1 MRERLGT
8 WDVVRRRAGRVG
20 DVKYLFGR
28 GEQKCGFGVDE
39 AADEPRAG
47 NAVDLGPLAGN
58 PAVLAGRGL
67 SVPGQTEFGP
77 TGYPAFEIPR
87 VDAVG
92 AKRRRDTLTY
102 FMAVDA
108 GDDHRA
114 LPG

>member
-47 NAVDLGPLAGN
+47 DAVDLGPLAGN

-67 SVPGQTEFGP
+67 SAARQTQFGP

-87 VDAVG
+87 VDVVG
-92 AKRRRDTLTY
+92 AKRRHDTLAY
-102 FMAVDA
+102 LIPVDAVD
-108 GDDHRA
+108 HYRA
-114 LPG
+114 LPR